1 MKRGYKAVNATQNNI
16 IAPCVD
22 IADTPWDRFWGLM
35 NKPGVSEGYGLW
47 IVPCSDIHSLF
58 MKFEFDAVFVDKQ
71 GKVVKL
77 VEKMK
82 PWGLSLA
89 KGAHAVLELD
99 GGVIAQTGI
108 HLYDEIVLEK
118 Q

>member
-1 MKRGYKAVNATQNNI
+1 
-16 IAPCVD
+16 
-22 IADTPWDRFWGLM
+22 LM
-35 NKPGVSEGYGLW
+35 NKPGVPEGYGLW

-58 MKFEFDAVFVDKQ
+58 MRFEFDAVFVDKQ

-82 PWGLSLA
+82 PWGLSFA

-99 GGVIAQTGI
+99 GGVIAQTGV
-108 HLYDEIVLEK
+108 HLHDVLALER

>member
-1 MKRGYKAVNATQNNI
+1 MKRGYKAVNATQNNVV
-16 IAPCVD
+16 AACVD
-22 IADTPWDRFWGLM
+22 IADNPWDRFWGLM
-35 NKPGVSEGYGLW
+35 NKPGVPEGYGLW

-58 MKFEFDAVFVDKQ
+58 MRFEFDAVFVDKQ

-99 GGVIAQTGI
+99 GGVIAKAGI

>member
-35 NKPGVSEGYGLW
+35 NKPGVPEGYGLW

-58 MKFEFDAVFVDKQ
+58 MRFEFDAVFVDKQ

-77 VEKMK
+77 VENMK

-99 GGVIAQTGI
+99 GGVIAKSGI
-108 HLYDEIVLEK
+108 RLYDTIALETI
-118 Q
+118 